1 METGG
6 AEAAGDGAG
15 AAGRRVQD
23 TVDKNGYR
31 RRKRWQMNGQ
41 DRAQPMKELK
51 KNERYMEGNYD
62 NSGNIVKRYKQK
74 ADDEHRSLQIAEE
87 IKASQEAV
95 YERETES
102 LSYDYQAVGEAF
114 TKLLKAYIEEDKY
127 QQYLV
132 DGAVLRCNQATTEDF
147 DYNGG
152 TVVLENKA
160 DEVCNIVLDVHENPI
175 SGGTAS
181 DNTMTIN
188 GHRYATV
195 TDTLQ
200 GFNINPPK
208 CNCRL
213 AADRISEHEKIR
225 ADGDRNKNGVCTHLM
240 WLNRE
245 WDNYRVEGTEYL
257 KKDDAIMVFD
267 TGKDGQAVQVDSV
280 IEHRGV
286 EGITMTSVLFC
297 KHGGLIMPVTS
308 GQTVVVPAK
317 EERFQ
322 FTKEQLIACG
332 WENVTDGELEK
343 LNKALIDFKVVS
355 AESAFM
361 MFATMLSESGCEN
374 ALEGQPRIN
383 EFDDLSWEKYKAEL
397 RANGNVVG
405 DYGWKERGAGYIQLT
420 GETVQRAFLE
430 RMEDP
435 YNGDRPAE
443 YIGMKY
449 PIEAA
454 VYYWSEVDKTSKG
467 NLNAYIEEYGAT
479 EGTFLITQYFTNG
492 YKEGIDE
499 SLRNIRD
506 GKSFPTK
513 IETGK
518 LTVDGK
524 RFDHPNG
531 WKEREEIWEKVNEEL
546 QKYE

>member
-1 METGG
+1 MT
-6 AEAAGDGAG
+6 
-15 AAGRRVQD
+15 
-23 TVDKNGYR
+23 
-31 RRKRWQMNGQ
+31 RKGSM
-41 DRAQPMKELK
+41 
-51 KNERYMEGNYD
+51 
-62 NSGNIVKRYKQK
+62 
-74 ADDEHRSLQIAEE
+74 
-87 IKASQEAV
+87 
-95 YERETES
+95 
-102 LSYDYQAVGEAF
+102 
-114 TKLLKAYIEEDKY
+114 
-127 QQYLV
+127 
-132 DGAVLRCNQATTEDF
+132 
-147 DYNGG
+147 
-152 TVVLENKA
+152 
-160 DEVCNIVLDVHENPI
+160 
-175 SGGTAS
+175 
-181 DNTMTIN
+181 TMT
-188 GHRYATV
+188 
-195 TDTLQ
+195 
-200 GFNINPPK
+200 K
-208 CNCRL
+208 
-213 AADRISEHEKIR
+213 DR
-225 ADGDRNKNGVCTHLM
+225 V
-240 WLNRE
+240 
-245 WDNYRVEGTEYL
+245 
-257 KKDDAIMVFD
+257 
-267 TGKDGQAVQVDSV
+267 
-280 IEHRGV
+280 
-286 EGITMTSVLFC
+286 
-297 KHGGLIMPVTS
+297 MPVTS

-506 GKSFPTK
+506 GKSFQTN

-518 LTVDGK
+518 LIVDGK
-524 RFDHPNG
+524 IFDLPNG